1 MAEATEEVVEDADVV
16 TDVVKLL
23 TRKVVAV
30 ELHLQGNND
39 LGNRLAYYTVAIGMA
54 ERNRN

>member
-1 MAEATEEVVEDADVV
+1 VAEATEVVAEDADVA
-16 TDVVKLL
+16 TDVEKLL

-39 LGNRLAYYTVAIGMA
+39 LGNRLAYYTVAIGMV

>member
-1 MAEATEEVVEDADVV
+1 MAEAKEEVVEDADVP
-16 TDVVKLL
+16 TDVVRLL

-30 ELHLQGNND
+30 ELHLEGNND
-39 LGNRLAYYTVAIGMA
+39 LGNRLEYYTVAIGMV

>member
-1 MAEATEEVVEDADVV
+1 MAEATEEVVEDADVA